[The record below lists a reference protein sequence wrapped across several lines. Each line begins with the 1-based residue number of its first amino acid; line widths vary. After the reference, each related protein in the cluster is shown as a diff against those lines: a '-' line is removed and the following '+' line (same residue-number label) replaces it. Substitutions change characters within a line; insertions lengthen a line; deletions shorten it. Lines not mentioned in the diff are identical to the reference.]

1 MKLNACTARLL
12 PPGVLL
18 CLALRF
24 VAPVHADEIQVAVA
38 ANFAA
43 PMQKIALEFERDTG
57 HKTLLAFGATGKFFA
72 QIVNGAPFD
81 VFLSADDETPAR
93 LAKEGHALDGS
104 RFTYAI
110 GRLALW
116 SAQPDKVDGQGELLK
131 NGDFRHLALPNP
143 KTAPY
148 GAAAIEVMQKLGV
161 LAALQAKFVQGEN
174 VAQSYHFAAS
184 GNAEIA
190 FVALSQIWKDGRI
203 SAGSAWIVPP
213 TMHAALR
220 QDAVLLSRGRNKPAA
235 SALLAYLQGEKAGAI
250 IQSFGYER

>member
-1 MKLNACTARLL
+1 MM
-12 PPGVLL
+12 PPGALV
-18 CLALRF
+18 CLVGLFA
-24 VAPVHADEIQVAVA
+24 APVHADEIQVAVA

-43 PMQKIALEFERDTG
+43 PMQKIAREFERDSG
-57 HKTLLAFGATGKFFA
+57 HKALLAFGATGKFFA

-93 LAKEGHALDGS
+93 LAKAGHALDGS

-116 SAQPDKVDGQGELLK
+116 SARPDKVDGQGELLK
-131 NGDFRHLALPNP
+131 NGDFRHLALANP

-161 LAALQAKFVQGEN
+161 LAALQGKFVHGES
-174 VAQSYHFAAS
+174 VAQTYQFVVS
-184 GNAEIA
+184 GNAETG

-220 QDAVLLSRGRNKPAA
+220 QDAVLLSRGRDKAAA

-250 IQSFGYER
+250 IKSFGYER